1 MIVGVKVPPRL
12 PFKKETMKDFINEI
26 VFYSSGYNNIYF
38 GRVVE
43 QQMRNDWLWV
53 CVEWEPS
60 ISDLTPWHK
69 VANVGIV
76 DKKKMLKTLKNI

>member
-1 MIVGVKVPPRL
+1 MIVGVQVPPRL
-12 PFKKETMKDFINEI
+12 PFKKETMKNFVNKI

-53 CVEWEPS
+53 CVEWEPN
-60 ISDLTPWHK
+60 ISEVAQWHK
-69 VANVGIV
+69 ATNVGIV
-76 DKKKMLKTLKNI
+76 DKKKMLKTLKNL

>member
-1 MIVGVKVPPRL
+1 
-12 PFKKETMKDFINEI
+12 MKDFINEI
-26 VFYSSGYNNIYF
+26 VFYSSGY
-38 GRVVE
+38 RVVE

-76 DKKKMLKTLKNI
+76 DKKKMLKTLKNL

>member
-1 MIVGVKVPPRL
+1 
-12 PFKKETMKDFINEI
+12 MKDFINEI
-26 VFYSSGYNNIYF
+26 VFYSSGYNNIYL